1 MKKFLLLLLTGLVQL
16 TYGQQIM
23 ADRGIR
29 AGELWCFPIATDT
42 LTYYY
47 LPNDASL
54 ALDKKQ
60 NPEFSLI
67 RYVVTNASSDNQANS
82 IQQAGGG
89 AILHFLI
96 QYNTSAEK
104 VNKAEE
110 SLAEIL
116 QNNSIKLKG
125 PVIFE
130 KGRYALVSSILSKD
144 GKKQN
149 LLMASGSAPVLEGSK
164 IALSFEMEPETSKLL
179 LESFKMATPDIS
191 IVFDLE
197 FLGLSDAFNAEMEI
211 DWSQVQKNQHIKA
224 GVKAYYVSAE
234 VDMLYDD
241 LRKESAIKLT
251 TSGEDI
257 AMQALINRVY
267 EKLTDLFFKQV
278 EPEKVPPVVKED
290 IANGFEKVMKS
301 LSKKSPFS
309 AHGAYKL
316 KELKTE
322 GHSKMNFNSKAT
334 VKRHHY
340 ITFNMGNLYKTYGD
354 DNRFFKTVNMDDPD
368 FQQREIYVGVDGT
381 LISELGKMINNVT
394 VTMRKTHENG
404 EQTIKEVIVTPST
417 LDDSVFSMKMVYG
430 SKGDND
436 RMKWLNYDYRTNWKF
451 SGGGEYTTAWLTE
464 SSSMINLFAP
474 FNRTQVQLIGD
485 TEILNSEG
493 VRAAIIQVSYPFFGD
508 IRSARL
514 TWKPGE
520 IPDDKMVEITLPL
533 NNDSYKY
540 KITWVKKDGTRLIK
554 ENEDNTGLVFIDEL
568 EKQIK

>member
-1 MKKFLLLLLTGLVQL
+1 M
-16 TYGQQIM
+16 
-23 ADRGIR
+23 
-29 AGELWCFPIATDT
+29 
-42 LTYYY
+42 
-47 LPNDASL
+47 
-54 ALDKKQ
+54 
-60 NPEFSLI
+60 
-67 RYVVTNASSDNQANS
+67 
-82 IQQAGGG
+82 
-89 AILHFLI
+89 HFLI
-96 QYNTSAEK
+96 QYNTSDEK
-104 VNKAEE
+104 VKKAEE
-110 SLAEIL
+110 SLNELL
-116 QNNSIKLKG
+116 QNNNIKLKG

-197 FLGLSDAFNAEMEI
+197 FAGLSDAFNAEMEI

-241 LRKESAIKLT
+241 LRKESAIILT
-251 TSGEDI
+251 TSGEDV

-290 IANGFEKVMKS
+290 IVTGFEKVMKS

-322 GHSKMNFNSKAT
+322 GHSKMNFNSRTT

-340 ITFNMGNLYKTYGD
+340 ITFNMGDLYKTYGD
-354 DNRFFKTVNMDDPD
+354 DSRFFKTVNMDDPD
-368 FQQREIYVGVDGT
+368 FQQREVYVGVDGT

-404 EQTIKEVIVTPST
+404 EQTIKEVIVTPATIDNST
-417 LDDSVFSMKMVYG
+417 FSMKMVYG
-430 SKGDND
+430 SKGDDD
-436 RMKWLNYDYRTNWKF
+436 RIKWLSYDYRTNWKF
-451 SGGGEYTTAWLTE
+451 SGGGEYTTDWLTE

-485 TEILNSEG
+485 AEMLKSEG
-493 VRAAIIQVSYPFFGD
+493 VRAAIIQISYPFFGD
-508 IRSARL
+508 VRSARL

-554 ENEDNTGLVFIDEL
+554 ENEDNTGLVFIDEF
-568 EKQIK
+568 